1 MHLPDGVLD
10 TRIWATLDAV
20 SAGTVAYAIRQTT
33 KQSEEKMIPMMGV
46 MAAFIFAAQLMNI
59 PTPGGPPVHLVGAV
73 LAAVLLGPWPATVVM
88 TAVLAVQSLLMQDGG
103 LLALGANVFN
113 IGVIGTLGG
122 YCIFLAVHKF
132 VKSDRGVIAGSFVAA
147 WLSTLVSTGAVALQM
162 IVSGATPAKLV
173 LPALG
178 GMNLFVGAVE
188 GVITATIIGFVL
200 KVRRDMVYGAVHA
213 S

>member
-10 TRIWATLDAV
+10 TKIWATLDAV

-33 KQSEEKMIPMMGV
+33 KHSEEKMIPMMGV
-46 MAAFIFAAQLMNI
+46 MAAFIFAAQLMNV

-88 TAVLAVQSLLMQDGG
+88 AAVLAVQSFLMQDGG
-103 LLALGANVFN
+103 LLALGANIFN

-122 YCIFLAVHKF
+122 YLIFLAVRKIF
-132 VKSDRGVIAGSFVAA
+132 KGDRGIIAGTFAAA
-147 WLSTLVSTGAVALQM
+147 WLSTIVSTGAVALQM
-162 IVSGATPAKLV
+162 IVSGASPAELV
-173 LPALG
+173 LPVLG
-178 GMNLFVGAVE
+178 GLNLIVGAIE
-188 GVITATIIGFVL
+188 GLITATIIGFVL

>member
-20 SAGTVAYAIRQTT
+20 SAGTVAYAIRKTA
-33 KQSEEKMIPMMGV
+33 KESEEKKIPMMGV

-73 LAAVLLGPWPATVVM
+73 LAAILLGPWPATVVM
-88 TAVLAVQSLLMQDGG
+88 TAVLAVQSFLMQDGG

-113 IGVIGTLGG
+113 MGIIGTLGG
-122 YCIFLAVHKF
+122 YCIFLGVRKF
-132 VKSDRGVIAGSFVAA
+132 MKGDRGIIAGTFIAA
-147 WLSTLVSTGAVALQM
+147 WLTILISTASVAVQM
-162 IVSGATPAKLV
+162 ILSGATPAKLV
-173 LPALG
+173 LPVLG
-178 GMNLFVGAVE
+178 GMNIIVGAIE
-188 GVITATIIGFVL
+188 GLITATIIGFVL
-200 KVRRDMVYGAVHA
+200 KVRRDMVHGAGYA

>member
-10 TRIWATLDAV
+10 TKIWATLDAV

-46 MAAFIFAAQLMNI
+46 MAAFIFAAQLMNV

-88 TAVLAVQSLLMQDGG
+88 TAVLAVQSFLMQDGG
-103 LLALGANVFN
+103 LLALGANIFN

-122 YCIFLAVHKF
+122 YLIFLGIRKI
-132 VKSDRGVIAGSFVAA
+132 VKGDRGIIVGSFVAA
-147 WLSTLVSTGAVALQM
+147 WLSTLVSTGAVAFQM

-178 GMNLFVGAVE
+178 GMNLIVGTIE
-188 GVITATIIGFVL
+188 GLITATIIGFVL
-200 KVRRDMVYGAVHA
+200 KVRRDMVFGAVH
-213 S
+213 SS

>member
-1 MHLPDGVLD
+1 VHLPDGVLD
-10 TRIWATLDAV
+10 TKIWATLDAV

-33 KQSEEKMIPMMGV
+33 KHSEEKMIPMMGV
-46 MAAFIFAAQLMNI
+46 MAAFIFAAQLMNV

-88 TAVLAVQSLLMQDGG
+88 AAVLAVQSFLMQDGG
-103 LLALGANVFN
+103 LLALGANIFN

-122 YCIFLAVHKF
+122 YLIFLAVRKIF
-132 VKSDRGVIAGSFVAA
+132 KGDRGIIAGTFAAA
-147 WLSTLVSTGAVALQM
+147 WLSTIVSTGAVALQM
-162 IVSGATPAKLV
+162 IVSGASPAELV
-173 LPALG
+173 LPVLG
-178 GMNLFVGAVE
+178 GLNLIVGAIE
-188 GVITATIIGFVL
+188 GLITATIIGFVL